1 MFLCGTRHLRSAISL
16 SLAAKAHSD
25 PFVMHKKQIFCVA
38 AILSIAFAP
47 TVHAALCDRGV
58 REGDQYARLGCSSAV
73 CTSWCGTSWSPSNC
87 SSPSRLH
94 VECGCHTSSC
104 KCVIECLDDNSF
116 MQTRTVSSTS
126 QAVISNCM
134 YNVRCAMTNGVQSRR
149 DLAVCRVL
157 PYTNATGS
165 SSSVSTIG
173 IVIGV
178 LVMVATV
185 IGGIIFL
192 AWWCCFRPPVSAA
205 VVTHPH
211 QQQQQQVAVVSS
223 TTTTTSQPVM
233 AYPPAHY
240 PHPPQGVAL
249 GVLQPYHQQYPQ
261 PQPGMY
267 PPQQQHEQPGAYPG
281 QPQYSPVGG
290 YPMPQQYHQS
300 GPYPEHSQYAPV
312 AGYPA
317 PIGQQPP
324 PAGYPP
330 VYAGQPS
337 GYPAMMSPQPTTYPG
352 AVAEQA
358 YSGAMPDA
366 SAQPA
371 QSGCSV

>member
-1 MFLCGTRHLRSAISL
+1 
-16 SLAAKAHSD
+16 
-25 PFVMHKKQIFCVA
+25 MHKKQIFCLGV
-38 AILSIAFAP
+38 ILSIVFAP
-47 TVHAALCDRGV
+47 TVHATACDLGV
-58 REGDQYARLGCSSAV
+58 SEGVQSARLGCSGTA
-73 CTSWCGTSWSPSNC
+73 CTSWCGTSWSPAYFSV
-87 SSPSRLH
+87 SKPWEVS
-94 VECGCHTSSC
+94 VDCGCQTRTC
-104 KCVIECLDDNSF
+104 QCRIECLDDNSF
-116 MQTRTVSSTS
+116 MQTRTVLSTS

-134 YNVRCAMTNGVQSRR
+134 YNVNCAMIDGLQSRR
-149 DLAVCRVL
+149 DYAVCRVL
-157 PYTNATGS
+157 SYAEHHDADRS
-165 SSSVSTIG
+165 SSTGSTIG

-178 LVMVATV
+178 LVMVAIV
-185 IGGIIFL
+185 GGIIFL
-192 AWWCCFRPPVSAA
+192 AWWCCFRPPVSVA
-205 VVTHPH
+205 VVTQPH
-211 QQQQQQVAVVSS
+211 QQQQQQQVAVVSS

-240 PHPPQGVAL
+240 PHPPQGVAF
-249 GVLQPYHQQYPQ
+249 GAPQPYHQQYPQ

-267 PPQQQHEQPGAYPG
+267 PPQQQHEQLGAYPG

-337 GYPAMMSPQPTTYPG
+337 GYPAMMSPQPTAYSG

-358 YSGAMPDA
+358 YPGAMPDA